1 MILELE
7 IYAPYRLPGA
17 SVRFVPFQA
26 TIPPPHARLASVTFS
41 NQLHRVHHANTAYET
56 GLQTLTP
63 FRNRIDLRDEVSG
76 TSIMS
81 ILFPLTIRLPVD
93 DAVHDVGA
101 RVSAGVPRVLEARE
115 RAPVERRVRVRD
127 VRHQCLR
134 NGEVCLRSKMCQ
146 RQPTRAPHTYI
157 ICVTRSSVLE
167 VDVVRLEVDVA
178 EEGLEGRASRPGAD
192 E

>member
-1 MILELE
+1 
-7 IYAPYRLPGA
+7 
-17 SVRFVPFQA
+17 
-26 TIPPPHARLASVTFS
+26 
-41 NQLHRVHHANTAYET
+41 
-56 GLQTLTP
+56 
-63 FRNRIDLRDEVSG
+63 
-76 TSIMS
+76 MS
-81 ILFPLTIRLPVD
+81 ALTIRLPVD
-93 DAVHDVGA
+93 DAIHNVRA
-101 RVSAGVPRVLEARE
+101 RVAAGVPRVLEARE

-178 EEGLEGRASRPGAD
+178 EEGLEGRACWPGAD
-192 E
+192 ERGVEGGRDEEDGGLRVVHACLDELVVPDVHEVAGRGVAGGVEGCFRV